1 MLKQN
6 VRGFVRSTISSAVDS
21 AIGRLGYI
29 KAADVPG
36 IARILY
42 AGEGNYNRRDFIT
55 QTEAEMQKLA
65 VTNPRVYS
73 NIMLLA
79 ERIALAKLMVEA
91 QDSKGLWKEIPNHD
105 FTKIMEQRPN
115 PYMGQT
121 YLWMYQMFW
130 LLLQGECYWMQ
141 VPDKTG
147 SLAQVYPLPANRLEP
162 AGTKDE
168 LIAGFWYYPTNT
180 GNPEWLER
188 KNVIFNRLPNPFD
201 YNRGL
206 SPLSPASLSMQID
219 QEARKFDLE
228 DYRQGLTLRTIVSMR
243 PEVSDPDALRYQ
255 RELDEASRIGRRFML
270 VRAGDIKTAPVTVR
284 RDASSEHI
292 RKMTNE
298 DADYIYGIPGG
309 YRDSSANRANAEAAE
324 RTLADTLWPL
334 MLLVS
339 EDMTVQSVMVY
350 YNENERA
357 RFEDPRKPDR
367 EMEMKEDSHRWEYL
381 TYNEVREGQGLDP
394 YFDEEIGQRKFTVA
408 DELIKIAFEA
418 ELAEKQ
424 KESDLA
430 QKESDLNDREA
441 QMDQQTPD
449 DEGLEGEPE
458 PEIPDAFLEDEETK
472 SVRGSELMYWLES
485 GQLPSGYDQSNG
497 SEAKV
502 QETLLKPPGK

>member
-1 MLKQN
+1 MSKQTT
-6 VRGFVRSTISSAVDS
+6 RGFVRSTIDR

-29 KAADVPG
+29 KAADVPN

-79 ERIALAKLMVEA
+79 ERIALAKLMVES

-105 FTKIMEQRPN
+105 FTKILEQRPN

-147 SLAQVYPLPANRLEP
+147 ALSQVYPLPANRVEP
-162 AGTKDE
+162 AGTKDD
-168 LIAGFWYYPTNT
+168 LISGFWYYPTNT

-219 QEARKFDLE
+219 QEARKFDLD
-228 DYRQGLTLRTIVSMR
+228 DYQQGLTLRTIVSMR

-255 RELDEASRIGRRFML
+255 RELDEGTKSGKRFMIT
-270 VRAGDIKTAPVTVR
+270 RGGDIKTAPVTVR

-298 DADYIYGIPGG
+298 DADYIYGIPQG
-309 YRDSSANRANAEAAE
+309 YRSLAGNRATAAEAKNA
-324 RTLADTLWPL
+324 LADTVWPL
-334 MLLVS
+334 MRLIS

-357 RFEDPRKPDR
+357 MFEDPRKPDR

-381 TYNEVREGQGLDP
+381 TYNEVREEQGFGP
-394 YFDEEIGQRKFTVA
+394 YHNEDIGQEKFTVA
-408 DELIKIAFEA
+408 DELIKMAFEA
-418 ELAEKQ
+418 ELGAQQ

-441 QMDQQTPD
+441 QMSQQAQD
-449 DEGLEGEPE
+449 DEEGVEGEPGGG
-458 PEIPDAFLEDEETK
+458 IPDAFLEDDETK
-472 SVRGSELMYWLES
+472 GIWGSELGYWLKS
-485 GQLPSGYDQSNG
+485 GGLPGAGKYNG
-497 SEAKV
+497 GVDITPVQAEFAGTTSEEK
-502 QETLLKPPGK
+502 